1 MSKYQK
7 GKIYKLVSNYTDEIY
22 IGSTIQPLNKRI
34 SQHRENR
41 NDCASKKLTELGEI
55 KIILI
60 ENFPCES
67 KEELLKRERFYFDS
81 MDCLNKHR
89 PITTETERKE
99 LMNKRDKKYKE
110 KNREKINET
119 GKKRYD
125 RKKDEINARRRLYR
139 LKNKDKIKIKI
150 ICDCG
155 AELNKYGLIK
165 HKKTKKHITYINSL
179 N

>member
-67 KEELLKRERFYFDS
+67 KEELLKRERFYIES
-81 MDCLNKHR
+81 MDCLNKR
-89 PITTETERKE
+89 CPIITETERKE
-99 LMNKRDKKYKE
+99 SHYKNYLIYQKLNSEKIKEHKRFYSLKNK
-110 KNREKINET
+110 EKINE
-119 GKKRYD
+119 KK
-125 RKKDEINARRRLYR
+125 
-139 LKNKDKIKIKI
+139 KIKYN
-150 ICDCG
+150 CDCG
-155 AELNKYGLIK
+155 SSLRVNEKARHE
-165 HKKTKKHITYINSL
+165 KTKKHITYINSL